1 MDRRS
6 WLWRRKSSEKSPG
19 ETESSGSISS
29 LSERFSD
36 DQVGVG
42 MEVVY
47 PTQAALS
54 PEVTSKAAP
63 NEEVS
68 PPKKSKEE
76 VTDVKILTDKLA
88 AALLNISA
96 KEDLVKQHSKVAEE
110 AVSGW
115 EKAENEVSSLKQ
127 QLEAARQKNSI
138 LEDRVGHL
146 DGALKECM
154 RQLRQAREVQEQKI
168 VEAVVNSSRDWESK
182 KSELEGKVAE
192 LEAQLQTA
200 KADAAALI
208 RFDLHQKL
216 EAVQKENSSLKNELQ
231 SRLEELEFRIVER
244 DLSAQAAETASKQHL
259 ESVKKVA
266 RLEAECR
273 RLKATTRKTFSVNDH
288 RSLTASSVYVESFTD
303 SMSDSG
309 ERLLAVE
316 SDMRKLGGWEMNECE
331 LSRFDSCSSSLV
343 MELDQFKNEKATGK
357 NHMVPSTE
365 INLMDDFLEMEKL
378 AALPETESGSNFVRE
393 GIASDQSNVGLGT
406 MEAEV
411 EAMIQKNAELE
422 KKLGKMEAEMKA
434 MIQKNAELEKKLEK
448 MEAGKLEVDMVLAK
462 YHMQLET
469 SESQLREA
477 ELKVAEVQ
485 TQLALANKSNQEA
498 CEELKATKAKKEIV
512 ESTLKLA
519 QTEVE
524 KLISKIRSLEEEIQ
538 KERTLSAENSIKY
551 GKLEDEL
558 SKMKRK
564 AQVPQDTEIKHRE
577 GVNHDLKLKQETE
590 LALAASRFVEC
601 QKTIASLGQ
610 KLKSLATLEDFL
622 LDSDNPVE
630 LTCEVKQGPQNG
642 EQLKLH
648 HSDLS
653 LPKKDSEPP
662 ISLNSSITNEKSR
675 NGYGKFTPRSKSVS
689 KRGSH

>member
-36 DQVGVG
+36 DQV
-42 MEVVY
+42 Y
-47 PTQAALS
+47 STQAALS
-54 PEVTSKAAP
+54 PEVTSKAEP

-68 PPKKSKEE
+68 SPKKSKEE

-96 KEDLVKQHSKVAEE
+96 KEDLVKQHAKVAEE

-127 QLEAARQKNSI
+127 QLDAARQKNSI

-168 VEAVVNSSRDWESK
+168 VEAVVNSSNDWESK

-200 KADAAALI
+200 KADAAASI
-208 RFDLHQKL
+208 RFDLHQRL
-216 EAVQKENSSLKNELQ
+216 EAVKKENLSLKHELQ
-231 SRLEELEFRIVER
+231 SRLEELELRIVER
-244 DLSAQAAETASKQHL
+244 DLSTQAAETASKQHL
-259 ESVKKVA
+259 EIVKKVA
-266 RLEAECR
+266 KLEAECR
-273 RLKATTRKTFSVNDH
+273 RLKAMTRRTFSVNDH
-288 RSLTASSVYVESFTD
+288 RSLAASSVYVESFTD

-316 SDMRKLGGWEMNECE
+316 SDMHKVSVWEMNECE
-331 LSRFDSCSSSLV
+331 PSRFGSCSSSLV
-343 MELDQFKNEKATGK
+343 MELDQFNNEKANGK
-357 NHMVPSTE
+357 NHIVPSTD
-365 INLMDDFLEMEKL
+365 INLMDDFLEMERL
-378 AALPETESGSNFVRE
+378 AALPETESGSNFDRK
-393 GIASDQSNVGLGT
+393 GITSDQSNVDQAT

-411 EAMIQKNAELE
+411 EDIIQKNTELE
-422 KKLGKMEAEMKA
+422 RKLGKMEAEMEA
-434 MIQKNAELEKKLEK
+434 MIQKNADLEKKLEK
-448 MEAGKLEVDMVLAK
+448 MEAGKLEVDMVLTR

-469 SESQLREA
+469 SDSQIREA

-498 CEELKATKAKKEIV
+498 REELKANIAKKEIV
-512 ESTLKLA
+512 ESTLKRT

-524 KLISKIRSLEEEIQ
+524 ELISKIRSLERETQ
-538 KERTLSAENSIKY
+538 KERALSAENSIKCR
-551 GKLEDEL
+551 KLEDEL
-558 SKMKRK
+558 LKMKHK
-564 AQVPQDTEIKHRE
+564 AQVQEDTEIKHRE
-577 GVNHDLKLKQETE
+577 VVNHDLKLKQEKE
-590 LALAASRFVEC
+590 LALAATRFAEC

-610 KLKSLATLEDFL
+610 QLKSLATLEDFL
-622 LDSDNPVE
+622 LDSDKPS
-630 LTCEVKQGPQNG
+630 TDEVTKGPQNGG

-648 HSDLS
+648 HIDLS
-653 LPKKDSEPP
+653 LPKKDFESP
-662 ISLNSSITNEKSR
+662 ISSITNDKSR
-675 NGYGKFTPRSKSVS
+675 NGLSKFIPRSKSVS
-689 KRGSH
+689 RRGTR